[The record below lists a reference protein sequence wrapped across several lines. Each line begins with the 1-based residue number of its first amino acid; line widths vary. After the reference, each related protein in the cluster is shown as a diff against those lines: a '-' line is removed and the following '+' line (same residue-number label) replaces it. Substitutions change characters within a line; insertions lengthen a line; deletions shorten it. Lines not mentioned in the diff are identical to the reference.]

1 LKKSSKKPNTFF
13 MANMR
18 FIYASIICL
27 LLLPS
32 CVKRKTVN
40 QESNMVNEA
49 KNEVSVDEIF
59 EKWQRATDIA
69 ASLDDR
75 LLAAQVLISGIEGKG
90 SLNSNIVSLLSE
102 FPTGGIMLF
111 KYNLDTDNDSI
122 RALINQTASLVKGE
136 SGIMPFIAVDHEGG
150 TVNRFRRGTAD
161 LPDASSYWE
170 LSLAR
175 DRQTSFNKIENDSL
189 RAGKDLKDLGI
200 NVNFAPVAEYLN
212 DSNRV
217 FLSRRSYGPDP
228 LFTANAAQAFIMGM
242 EQAGVLCVIKHFPGI
257 AGSDPHYRASVINA
271 DKAELDKLVF
281 PFKAL
286 IDNIYGGGA
295 MMVSHTLVPALDG
308 KIASLSKV
316 VMEDWLRGELGFSG
330 LLIADDFSMAA
341 AGNKSPEEAAVQSIA
356 AGADMVLVW
365 PKDLRRT
372 HGAIMYA
379 LYDGRLS
386 RERLRKIAYRI
397 IIKKINMGLM

>member
-1 LKKSSKKPNTFF
+1 
-13 MANMR
+13 MVNMR
-18 FIYASIICL
+18 LIYVFIICL

-32 CVKRKTVN
+32 CAKHESVN
-40 QESNMVNEA
+40 QDKNTINGG
-49 KNEVSVDEIF
+49 KNEVNTDEIYA
-59 EKWQRATDIA
+59 KWLRATEIA
-69 ASLDDR
+69 SSLDDR
-75 LLAAQVLISGIEGKG
+75 LLAAQVLISGIDGKG
-90 SLNSNIVSLLSE
+90 CLNSDIVTLLGE
-102 FPTGGIMLF
+102 FPPGGIMLF

-122 RALINQTASLVKGE
+122 RALLEQTTNLINGE
-136 SGIMPFIAVDHEGG
+136 SGMPPFIAVDHEGG

-170 LSLAR
+170 LSLSQG
-175 DRQTSFNKIENDSL
+175 RQTALIKIENDSL
-189 RAGKDLKDLGI
+189 KAGKELKDLGI

-217 FLSRRSYGPDP
+217 FLSRRSYGSDP
-228 LFTANAAQAFIMGM
+228 LFTANAAQAFIRGM
-242 EQAGVLCVIKHFPGI
+242 EQAGVMCVIKHFPGI
-257 AGSDPHYRASVINA
+257 AGTDPHYCASVINE
-271 DKAELDKLVF
+271 DRSELDKLVF

-286 IDNIYGGGA
+286 IDSIHGGGA
-295 MMVSHTLVPALDG
+295 IMVSHTVVSALDG
-308 KIASLSKV
+308 RIASLSKA

-330 LLIADDFSMAA
+330 LLIADDFSMAS
-341 AGNKSPEEAAVQSIA
+341 AGMLSPDKLAVLSIA

-372 HGAIMYA
+372 HSAIMYA

-386 RERLRKIAYRI
+386 REKLRKTAYRI

>member
-1 LKKSSKKPNTFF
+1 
-13 MANMR
+13 MVNMR
-18 FIYASIICL
+18 FIYASIVCL
-27 LLLPS
+27 LLLPA
-32 CVKRKTVN
+32 CTKREAVN
-40 QESNMVNEA
+40 QSNIVVNEP
-49 KNEVSVDEIF
+49 KKEITIDEIF

-75 LLAAQVLISGIEGKG
+75 QLAAQVLISGIEGKG
-90 SLNSNIVSLLSE
+90 SLNSNIASLLSE

-122 RALINQTASLVKGE
+122 RALTNQTAALVKSE
-136 SGIMPFIAVDHEGG
+136 SGIPPFIAVDHEGG

-170 LSLAR
+170 LSLTR
-175 DRQTSFNKIENDSL
+175 DRQTSLNKIENDSL

-212 DSNRV
+212 DENRA

-228 LFTANAAQAFIMGM
+228 LFTANAAQSFIMGM
-242 EQAGVLCVIKHFPGI
+242 EQAGVMCVIKHFPGI
-257 AGSDPHYRASVINA
+257 AGTDPHYSASVINA
-271 DKAELDKLVF
+271 DKHELDKLVF
-281 PFKAL
+281 PFKTI

-295 MMVSHTLVPALDG
+295 IMVSHTLVPALDG

-330 LLIADDFSMAA
+330 LLIADDFSMAS
-341 AGNKSPEEAAVQSIA
+341 AGMLSPDKLAVMSIA

-372 HGAIMYA
+372 HSAIMYA

-386 RERLRKIAYRI
+386 RERLRKTAYRI

>member
-1 LKKSSKKPNTFF
+1 
-13 MANMR
+13 MR
-18 FIYASIICL
+18 FIYLSIIFL
-27 LLLPS
+27 LLLPA
-32 CVKRKTVN
+32 CTKRESVN
-40 QESNMVNEA
+40 QENKVVNEPN
-49 KNEVSVDEIF
+49 KELTIDEIF

-122 RALINQTASLVKGE
+122 RALINQTSALVNSE
-136 SGIMPFIAVDHEGG
+136 SGIPPFMAVDHEGG

-170 LSLAR
+170 LSLKQ
-175 DRQTSFNKIENDSL
+175 DKQTSFNKIENDSF
-189 RAGKDLKDLGI
+189 RAGKELKELGI

-212 DSNRV
+212 DENRI

-228 LFTANAAQAFIMGM
+228 LFTANAAQAFIIGM
-242 EQAGVLCVIKHFPGI
+242 ERAGVFCVIKHFPGI
-257 AGSDPHYRASVINA
+257 AGNDPHYAASVING
-271 DKAELDKLVF
+271 DRAELDKLVL
-281 PFKAL
+281 PFKTI
-286 IDNIYGGGA
+286 IDNIIGGGA
-295 MMVSHTLVPALDG
+295 IMVSHTVVSALDG
-308 KIASLSKV
+308 KIASLSKI

-341 AGNKSPEEAAVQSIA
+341 AGKQSPEEAAVLSIA

-386 RERLRKIAYRI
+386 RERMRNIAYRI

>member
-1 LKKSSKKPNTFF
+1 

-18 FIYASIICL
+18 FFHVLIICL
-27 LLLPS
+27 LLLPA
-32 CVKRKTVN
+32 CTKRDAVN
-40 QESNMVNEA
+40 QENNLVNEP
-49 KNEVSVDEIF
+49 KRELTIDEIS

-69 ASLDDR
+69 VSLDDR

-122 RALINQTASLVKGE
+122 RALINQTAALVKSE
-136 SGIMPFIAVDHEGG
+136 SGISPFIAVDHEGG

-175 DRQTSFNKIENDSL
+175 DRQTSLNKIENDSL

-212 DSNRV
+212 DENRA

-228 LFTANAAQAFIMGM
+228 LFTANAAQSFIMGM
-242 EQAGVLCVIKHFPGI
+242 EQAGVICVIKHFPDI
-257 AGSDPHYRASVINA
+257 AGTDPHYSASVINA

-281 PFKAL
+281 PFKTI

-295 MMVSHTLVPALDG
+295 IMVSHTLVPALDG

-330 LLIADDFSMAA
+330 LLIADDFSMAS
-341 AGNKSPEEAAVQSIA
+341 AGMLSPDKLAVMSIA

-372 HGAIMYA
+372 HSAIMYA

-386 RERLRKIAYRI
+386 REKLRKIAYRI